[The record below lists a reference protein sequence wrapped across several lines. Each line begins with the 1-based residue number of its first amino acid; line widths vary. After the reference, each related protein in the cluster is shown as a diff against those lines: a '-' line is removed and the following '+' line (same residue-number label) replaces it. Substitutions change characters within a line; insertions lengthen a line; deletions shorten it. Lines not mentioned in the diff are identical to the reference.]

1 MGLPAAERRRG
12 KPSRSRGDRDRVDL
26 HNEVITYLSHNPA
39 TDPGDPPS
47 KPAELALLE
56 ELEVWSV
63 LPHMGGYLDQ
73 PITLMADLRT
83 VRIARSHH
91 ENAKQA
97 SSGLQAQVDQLMARI
112 PGLTGGG
119 M

>member
-1 MGLPAAERRRG
+1 
-12 KPSRSRGDRDRVDL
+12 
-26 HNEVITYLSHNPA
+26 
-39 TDPGDPPS
+39 
-47 KPAELALLE
+47 
-56 ELEVWSV
+56 
-63 LPHMGGYLDQ
+63 MGGYLDQ